1 MTTAN
6 LKTFSSPHKEML
18 FPSTV
23 IPHFCLPSSWQT
35 LIYVLSLSI
44 CLRPAFHTDGV
55 IHPGVS
61 VSGFSPLAS
70 SFRGSSMQQ
79 HVSVFQSC
87 PGLSSTPLYGWDYV
101 LFICLSLNGYLGGLS
116 FSAMMNNA
124 AGNICVHIFVRT
136 YFSRSGIAGPHAQ
149 SRSNVFFIGSHSPTQ
164 TLLLV

>member
-1 MTTAN
+1 M
-6 LKTFSSPHKEML
+6 
-18 FPSTV
+18 
-23 IPHFCLPSSWQT
+23 
-35 LIYVLSLSI
+35 
-44 CLRPAFHTDGV
+44 
-55 IHPGVS
+55 
-61 VSGFSPLAS
+61 
-70 SFRGSSMQQ
+70 
-79 HVSVFQSC
+79 SVFQSC

-149 SRSNVFFIGSHSPTQ
+149 SRSDVFFIGSLSPTE